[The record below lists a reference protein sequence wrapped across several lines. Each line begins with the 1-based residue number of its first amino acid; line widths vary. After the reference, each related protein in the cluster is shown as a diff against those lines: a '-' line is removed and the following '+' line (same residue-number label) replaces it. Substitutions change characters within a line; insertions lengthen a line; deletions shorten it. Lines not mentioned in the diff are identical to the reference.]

1 MGCLSWASLCIIPTR
16 SRGRILVVTR
26 TTFSKVA
33 GWEILASHR
42 LRLHHTCKVQA
53 GGADVD
59 LVKIGK
65 PISWFT
71 DYSC

>member
-1 MGCLSWASLCIIPTR
+1 MVCTLLLPTLSRDQIVA
-16 SRGRILVVTR
+16 VTR
-26 TTFSKVA
+26 ITFGKIA
-33 GWEILASHR
+33 GWKSLASHR

-59 LVKIGK
+59 LVEIGK
-65 PISWFT
+65 PMSYFT